1 MILTPIL
8 FLVLLCLWYLLTCVS
23 LPDPSFLGPVPNLDG
38 CEGHS
43 EHILF
48 GTNVDLSEPSE
59 EGQPQP
65 PSTDGTTEQADPG
78 TDSQSKEEETSKEGE
93 EEERGEDKTT
103 EDGEKGEKGEGEEL
117 GSGKEQAQKNTAQV
131 EEDTP
136 GERTEGQ
143 NGDSVC
149 EDAQTAK
156 L

>member
-1 MILTPIL
+1 MVSPD
-8 FLVLLCLWYLLTCVS
+8 LCGS
-23 LPDPSFLGPVPNLDG
+23 LPDPSFQEPVPNLDG

-48 GTNVDLSEPSE
+48 GTNLDLSEPSE
-59 EGQPQP
+59 EGQPEP

-78 TDSQSKEEETSKEGE
+78 TNSQSKEEETSKEGE
-93 EEERGEDKTT
+93 EEEKGEDKAA
-103 EDGEKGEKGEGEEL
+103 EDGEKGKGEEL
-117 GSGKEQAQKNTAQV
+117 GSGKEQAQENTAQG

-143 NGDSVC
+143 NGGSVC